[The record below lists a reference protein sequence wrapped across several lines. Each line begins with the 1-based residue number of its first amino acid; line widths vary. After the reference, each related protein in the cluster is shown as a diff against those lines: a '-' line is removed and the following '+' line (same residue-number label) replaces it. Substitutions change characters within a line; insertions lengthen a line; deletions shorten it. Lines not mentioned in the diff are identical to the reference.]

1 MSRRNYRIPCPGL
14 YLLKLLWRQLVTF
27 SDDKI
32 WYVGITL
39 VCGHNFLESQPS
51 KAFELSANKNI
62 HSGSVKPSTVWC
74 KSYLNIVVLT
84 GKVGGFDE
92 VDWNITTPDSPPCL
106 GWVLILQT
114 DRELSIGLEQVP
126 RPTSGKMLGVLSSSS
141 DHVLRF
147 SIWRPMQCCLFDLKT
162 YIRSCFRSS
171 RGRVLVNI
179 WWPTWSPFSCSTLSS
194 LSSQSSSISYAAQ
207 CA

>member
-1 MSRRNYRIPCPGL
+1 MQSGEDAVSAIHREVFALDYVE
-14 YLLKLLWRQLVTF
+14 LVLGGVHP
-27 SDDKI
+27 
-32 WYVGITL
+32 W
-39 VCGHNFLESQPS
+39 HQ
-51 KAFELSANKNI
+51 
-62 HSGSVKPSTVWC
+62 HQ
-74 KSYLNIVVLT
+74 LNIVVLN

-147 SIWRPMQCCLFDLKT
+147 SIRRPMQCCLFDLKT

-179 WWPTWSPFSCSTLSS
+179 WWPTWSPFSCFTLSS
-194 LSSQSSSISYAAQ
+194 LSSQSLLYQLCSSVCGVSERKKHMITRL
-207 CA
+207 